1 MKSYL
6 LLLLLCLFAGC
17 KGQKSEC
24 DSFTDLNFHESFMG
38 TNLSVKLLLYT
49 GANPDCGHQLSHH
62 DLTHQPLFNL
72 SRRTAMVIHGY
83 RPTGAPPIWVSHMV
97 HLLAAQD
104 DTNVVVVDWN
114 RGAAN
119 INYFTAVANSR
130 SAAANISGFIQKM
143 QEHGASLSSIHLI
156 GMSLGAHVA
165 GFVGAMLKGKIG
177 RITGLDPAG
186 PLFNGVPP
194 ADRLDPTDALFV
206 DVLHTDMNTLGYK
219 ESLGHIDFYANGG
232 ADQPG
237 CPKSIFAGKSYFVC
251 NHQRAVFLFLCA
263 LNKTCSFTAYP
274 CSSYSD
280 FQDGR
285 CLSCEPL
292 RPAPCPVFGETPHVG
307 GAVLQTG
314 VVALLPFPPTP
325 WDRLGY
331 CQRTNINQALNKNKY
346 NYNQAESFSSHT
358 DSIHLKEGNKP
369 LCNGALMTDCTSMSI
384 GYDVRGWRDIV
395 VQQGQTRAYFSTTAE
410 SPYCKSSYRV
420 DMVTWNQFTRWGIVV
435 LKLHSGRR
443 VTETRMDH
451 KVIRFEQYTATRML
465 AQFDEDL
472 HPVQKISIRFI
483 TGNIIGPKY
492 KLRLLRIRLTPLGEP
507 NRSGSQCV

>member
-6 LLLLLCLFAGC
+6 LLLLLCFLAGC

-38 TNLSVKLLLYT
+38 TSLSVKLLLYT

-130 SAAANISGFIQKM
+130 STAINISSFIQKM

-194 ADRLDPTDALFV
+194 AERLDPTDAQFV
-206 DVLHTDMNTLGYK
+206 DVLHTDMHGLGYK
-219 ESLGHIDFYANGG
+219 GSLGHIDFYANGG
-232 ADQPG
+232 AEQPG

-251 NHQRAVFLFLCA
+251 DHQRAVFLFLCA

-292 RPAPCPVFGETPHVG
+292 RPAPCPVFG
-307 GAVLQTG
+307 
-314 VVALLPFPPTP
+314 
-325 WDRLGY
+325 
-331 CQRTNINQALNKNKY
+331 
-346 NYNQAESFSSHT
+346 
-358 DSIHLKEGNKP
+358 
-369 LCNGALMTDCTSMSI
+369 
-384 GYDVRGWRDIV
+384 YDVRGWRDAV
-395 VQQGQTRAYFSTTAE
+395 VQRGQTRAYFSTAAE

-420 DMVTWNQFTRWGIVV
+420 DMMTWNQFTRWGTVV

-483 TGNIIGPKY
+483 TGNMIGPKY
-492 KLRLLRIRLTPLGEP
+492 KLRMLWIRLTPLGEP
-507 NRSGSQCV
+507 NRPLLCRYDIILEENTEASFRPKPCEEAGF